1 MFEYWVWW
9 VLAAVLIGV
18 ELTIGTFYLLAVGFA
33 FIVGGVVAWF
43 GASVSMQ
50 LAVGGT
56 LSVVGVV
63 IAHQW
68 RLRRALPP
76 PQASLDLGHTVRVQT
91 WREDGSARVDYRG
104 TQWDAEVV
112 DPQGA
117 RHETMVIV
125 GTRGSTLL
133 IAEQHP

>member
-18 ELTIGTFYLLAVGFA
+18 ELMIGTFYLLAVGFA
-33 FIVGGVVAWF
+33 FIAGGVVAWL
-43 GASVSMQ
+43 GAALPVQ
-50 LAVGGT
+50 LVVGGV
-56 LSVVGVV
+56 LSVVGV
-63 IAHQW
+63 ILAHQW

-76 PQASLDLGHTVRVQT
+76 PQPSLDLGQAVRVQT

-104 TQWDAEVV
+104 TQWDAEMADANGVR
-112 DPQGA
+112 A
-117 RHETMVIV
+117 ETMFIV

-133 IAEQHP
+133 ISGQRA

>member
-43 GASVSMQ
+43 GASASLQ
-50 LAVGGT
+50 LAVGGA

-76 PQASLDLGHTVRVQT
+76 PQASLDLGQTVRVQT